1 MNTPSPSQLAALGF
15 SPTDLLTPD
24 QVASAL
30 GLSLRTLA
38 AWRSSRRGGLPWVKV
53 GRLVRYRRQ
62 DLTAWLES
70 QLHTSTQ

>member
-1 MNTPSPSQLAALGF
+1 MNTPSHSQLAARGV

-24 QVASAL
+24 QVATDL

-38 AWRSSRRGGLPWVKV
+38 AWRSSRRSALPWVKV

-62 DLTAWLES
+62 DLAAWLES
-70 QLHTSTQ
+70 QLHTTTQ